1 MAALPNPLAY
11 GLLGLPLAFAAL
23 PIYVHVPRFYAE
35 VAGLELAL
43 LGAILLGAR
52 LLDAG
57 IDPWLGWLADRV
69 KRPAMVVVALLPFAL
84 GFVALLHPP
93 QTHAA
98 LWLLGSLALT
108 YLGFSA
114 ASVAYQA
121 WGADLGTTPAQRT
134 RLTAAREGFGLV
146 GVVLAA
152 ALPGLLATNL
162 TEGIARLAWILP
174 PLLLVA
180 AIITFKETRRAAP
193 SVSWP
198 LEGTRPKA
206 AGQPQAGPAER
217 DAALPHRN
225 ERSEFFGVGP
235 EVGVGGTA
243 PRREPLWPSLRKVFA
258 EQAFRRLLGVFVAN
272 GIAAA
277 LPATLFLFFVADVLQ
292 AEAYSGALLALYF
305 IAGAASLPLWVAL
318 SARHGRV
325 VAWLAAMLLAIAA
338 FAGASQLG
346 AGDLVGFAAICLASG
361 LALGADLALPA
372 AIAAD
377 LGERRGQAGAYFGV
391 WNFVAKLNLA
401 LAAGLS
407 LPLLALLGYTPGTQD
422 GLPALSFAYALLP
435 LLFKTLAAALLW
447 RWRHSLEIDR

>member
-1 MAALPNPLAY
+1 MAALPSSRVIAY

-23 PIYVHVPRFYAE
+23 PVYVHVPRFYAE
-35 VAGLELAL
+35 VAGMELAL

-69 KRPAMVVVALLPFAL
+69 RRPTMVALALLPFAF
-84 GFVALLHPP
+84 GFVALLNPP

-98 LWLLGSLALT
+98 FWLLGALALT
-108 YLGFSA
+108 TLGYSA
-114 ASVAYQA
+114 ASIAYQA
-121 WGADLGTTPAQRT
+121 WGADVGSDPAQRT

-146 GVVLAA
+146 GVLLAA
-152 ALPGLLATNL
+152 ALPSLLAASM
-162 TEGIARLAWILP
+162 TEGIARLAWLLP

-180 AIITFKETRRAAP
+180 AVITFAK
-193 SVSWP
+193 V
-198 LEGTRPKA
+198 G
-206 AGQPQAGPAER
+206 AGGM
-217 DAALPHRN
+217 AL
-225 ERSEFFGVGP
+225 RS
-235 EVGVGGTA
+235 
-243 PRREPLWPSLRKVFA
+243 EPLWPSLRAVFA
-258 EQAFRRLLGVFVAN
+258 QQAFRRLLAVFVAN

-305 IAGAASLPLWVAL
+305 IAGAASLPLWVVLAN
-318 SARHGRV
+318 RYGRV
-325 VAWLAAMLLAIAA
+325 SAWLLAMILAILT

-346 AGDLVGFAAICLASG
+346 AGDTTAFAVICIASG

-377 LGERRGQAGAYFGV
+377 LGERQGQAGVCFGV

-401 LAAGLS
+401 LAAGLA
-407 LPLLALLGYTPGTQD
+407 LPLLAALGYSPGQQTA
-422 GLPALSFAYALLP
+422 LPALSFAYALLP
-435 LLFKTLAAALLW
+435 LLFKGLAAALLW